1 MELWVLQ
8 YPLLETPSKQVV
20 MESTAIVKFLA
31 DRTPLYP
38 QPHDPRSLR
47 RAHIDMWTDWALQF
61 QPIVTALAHP
71 ILGAPHQRS
80 SHQTSRTAIALQTL
94 L

>member
-1 MELWVLQ
+1 
-8 YPLLETPSKQVV
+8 

-38 QPHDPRSLR
+38 QPQDPRSLR

-61 QPIVTALAHP
+61 QPIVTSLAHP
-71 ILGAPHQRS
+71 ILGAPHQRCS
-80 SHQTSRTAIALQTL
+80 QRDQQDSHRMTAFAVMDSKVRKSVVAASTPA
-94 L
+94 